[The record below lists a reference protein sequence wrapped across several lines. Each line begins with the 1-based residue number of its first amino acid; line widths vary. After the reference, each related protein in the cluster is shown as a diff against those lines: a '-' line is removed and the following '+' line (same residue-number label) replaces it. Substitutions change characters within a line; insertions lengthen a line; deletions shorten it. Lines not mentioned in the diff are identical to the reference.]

1 MTVLLLIIAILF
13 VIFIGSLV
21 DICVETKNKEQC
33 ISTRI
38 LTDKVSKITTEK
50 FYENKRIRKITFQ
63 DDY

>member
-21 DICVETKNKEQC
+21 NICVETKNKEQG

-38 LTDKVSKITTEK
+38 LTAKVRKITTEK